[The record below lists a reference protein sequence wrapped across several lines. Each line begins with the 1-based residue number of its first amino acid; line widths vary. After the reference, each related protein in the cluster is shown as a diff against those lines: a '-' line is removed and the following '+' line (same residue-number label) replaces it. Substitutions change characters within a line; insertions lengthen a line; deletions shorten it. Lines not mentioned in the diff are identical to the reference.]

1 MVKWR
6 FECDYTE
13 GAHPEV
19 MQRLL
24 ETNLEQTTGYGE
36 DAYCAR
42 AQEKIRAACRRP
54 EAQVHFLM
62 GGTQA
67 NVTVI
72 RAALRPYQGAFS
84 ADTGHIH
91 VHETGAVEASGHKVL
106 ALPGQE
112 GRISAGQIR
121 EACQAHWSDSSREHM
136 VQPGMVYLSHPTEIG
151 TLYTRRELEEIRE
164 VCREWNLYLFLD
176 GARLGYGLAAE
187 ENDLELPDLARL
199 CDVFYIGGTKVGA
212 LFGEAVVLIHP
223 RLQENFRYVEKQQ
236 GAMLAKGRLLGI
248 QFDTL
253 FTGDLYQRIGRHGI
267 QMAHRLRDGMKEL
280 GLPFFC
286 ESPTNQQFVIL
297 TREEADRLAE
307 KYSFSPW
314 KPVGEDRLAVRFCTS
329 WATREDAVEELLADL
344 KAMQQTEQEA

>member
-19 MQRLL
+19 MRRLL
-24 ETNLEQTTGYGE
+24 ETNGEQTTGYGE
-36 DAYCAR
+36 DAYCTQ
-42 AQEKIRAACRRP
+42 AQEKIRVACQCP

-72 RAALRPYQGAFS
+72 RAALRPYQGVLS
-84 ADTGHIH
+84 AETGHIH
-91 VHETGAVEASGHKVL
+91 IHETGAVEASGHKVL
-106 ALPGQE
+106 ALPSQNGK
-112 GRISAGQIR
+112 ITAGQVR

-176 GARLGYGLAAE
+176 GARLGYALAAE
-187 ENDLELPDLARL
+187 EHDLELPDLARL

-212 LFGEAVVLIHP
+212 LFGEAVVVHP
-223 RLQENFRYVEKQQ
+223 GLQENFRYVEKQQ

-253 FTGDLYQRIGRHGI
+253 FTGDLYRRMGRHGI
-267 QMAHRLRDGMKEL
+267 QMAHRLRNGMKQM
-280 GLPFFC
+280 GIPFFC
-286 ESPTNQQFVIL
+286 DSPTNQQFVIL
-297 TREEADRLAE
+297 TQTQADQLAE

-314 KPVGEDRLAVRFCTS
+314 KKLKGDQLAVRFCTS
-329 WATREDAVEELLADL
+329 WATKEEAVEELLTDL
-344 KAMQQTEQEA
+344 QAVRQAGQEA

>member
-19 MQRLL
+19 MRRLL

-36 DAYCAR
+36 DAYCIQ
-42 AQEKIRAACRRP
+42 AQEKIRAACLCP
-54 EAQVHFLM
+54 NAQVHFLV

-72 RAALRPYQGAFS
+72 RAALRPYQGVLS

-106 ALPGQE
+106 ALPGQN
-112 GRISAGQIR
+112 GKITAGQIR
-121 EACQAHWSDSSREHM
+121 EACQAHWTDSSREHM

-151 TLYTRRELEEIRE
+151 TLYTRQELEEIRE

-212 LFGEAVVLIHP
+212 LFGEAVVVVHP
-223 RLQENFRYVEKQQ
+223 ALQENFRYVEKQQ

-253 FTGDLYQRIGRHGI
+253 FTEDLYLRMGRHGI
-267 QMAHRLRDGMKEL
+267 QMAYRLRDGMKQL
-280 GLPFFC
+280 GIPFYC
-286 ESPTNQQFVIL
+286 ESSTNQQFVIL
-297 TREEADRLAE
+297 TRKEVELLEET
-307 KYSFSPW
+307 YSFSPW
-314 KPVGEDRLAVRFCTS
+314 KSVEEGRLAVRFCTS
-329 WATREDAVEELLADL
+329 WATREEAVAQLLSDL
-344 KAMQQTEQEA
+344 KAIRQSQQEA